1 MKIEQYLNEKSGI
14 FTALAIFITFMILS
28 EEKSLFLS
36 LAGFFIS
43 FVLLS
48 YLLNESD
55 KIDKFNVWV
64 WLLYLGYHLLFIASL
79 LYGINKYSPI
89 INGISLTILIVV
101 AVLFY
106 GFVSIKILWNKSSAF
121 LKTLSINFSPF
132 K

>member
-1 MKIEQYLNEKSGI
+1 MKIEQYFNEKSGI

-43 FVLLS
+43 FILLS

-55 KIDKFNVWV
+55 KIDKFNVWG
-64 WLLYLGYHLLFIASL
+64 WLLYLGYNLLFIASL

-89 INGISLTILIVV
+89 IEGISLTILIAV
-101 AVLFY
+101 AVGFY
-106 GFVSIKILWNKSSAF
+106 GFVSIKILVKQI
-121 LKTLSINFSPF
+121 LKYS
-132 K
+132 